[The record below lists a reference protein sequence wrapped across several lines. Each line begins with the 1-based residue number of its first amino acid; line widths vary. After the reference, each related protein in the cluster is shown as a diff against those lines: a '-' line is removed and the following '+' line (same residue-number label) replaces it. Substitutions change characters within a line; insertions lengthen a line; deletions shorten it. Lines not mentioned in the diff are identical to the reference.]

1 MNNNFEIDL
10 KCGERQEVLLIILL
24 ILISGL
30 IAKVPF
36 IFNIDPELFYPR
48 NIGTIVFPSLISY
61 LSWRYKLSF
70 LNWGKFMMIS
80 SIPIVFINLF
90 PDGDN
95 SDTFFLS
102 SIHSLFLLL
111 SIYSLV
117 YLGKFWRN
125 NYKRIEFLHYC
136 GDLIIMSGLLLIS
149 GGLFTAITIGLFE
162 IIGYNIEDFYF
173 ENIAIWGIPSI
184 PIIASYLIFNNKNLV
199 SKISPVIAKIFTPL
213 VFIILLIF
221 SIAIVFSNKSFI
233 ADRELLL
240 LFNIIIIAVLAL
252 IFFSLSHMNKKN
264 KFQFIILL
272 SLSLICIIDNL
283 IVIYA
288 ISSRLFEFGITPN
301 RLAISGLN
309 MLVFFH
315 LIIISKELFT
325 SVIKEVN
332 VKNIFN
338 SIVGFFPIYI
348 FWTLIIIFLFPI
360 IFNFK

>member
-10 KCGERQEVLLIILL
+10 NWGSRQELILVILL
-24 ILISGL
+24 IFISGL

-36 IFNIDPELFYPR
+36 LFNIDPELFYPR
-48 NIGTIVFPSLISY
+48 NIGTIVFPTLISY
-61 LSWRYKLSF
+61 LSWRYQITLF
-70 LNWGKFMMIS
+70 NWGKFIIIS

-90 PDGDN
+90 PGGDN
-95 SDTFFLS
+95 SDTFILS
-102 SIHSLFLLL
+102 STHSLFLLL

-117 YLGKFWRN
+117 YVGEFWKN
-125 NYKRIEFLHYC
+125 NHKRIKFLHYC

-162 IIGYNIEDFYF
+162 MIGYNIEDFYF
-173 ENIAIWGIPSI
+173 ENIAIWGIPAI
-184 PIIASYLIFNNKNLV
+184 PILASYLIFNNKNLV
-199 SKISPVIAKIFTPL
+199 SNISPVIAKIFTPL

-221 SIAIVFSNKSFI
+221 SITTIFSDKNFF

-252 IFFSLSHMNKKN
+252 ILFSLSHINKRN

-272 SLSLICIIDNL
+272 SLSLICIVDNL
-283 IVIYA
+283 IVLYA

-301 RLAISGLN
+301 RLAVTGLN

-315 LIIISKELFT
+315 LIIISRQLFS

-332 VKNIFN
+332 IKNIFN
-338 SIVGFFPIYI
+338 SIGGFLPIYV
-348 FWTLIIIFLFPI
+348 FWTLIIVFLFPI